1 MYLPLKINVYLLPGL
16 CLISSMLEQLISGLD
31 VPVMS
36 IILLTVLALNIRDL
50 KIARS
55 QFAIFLLIAIYNTIA
70 IFDQDDLLL
79 LVRSQ
84 ISLLLFWSGAFLG
97 CVFCKS
103 NERQQSGIYL
113 LIFIVILSLLLERIN
128 GVHGRTG
135 GLFFQEPSHLALY
148 LAPLLLFIYFQ
159 RKYFWFLIAVFL
171 TYALSPS
178 STLIICI
185 FGPLIIY
192 EIILLKG
199 EGKYL
204 SVFMIIITLSL
215 ISYGSS
221 SFQDR
226 ILGLVSGSG
235 NLSSLVWL
243 NGWSS
248 AFDYLVNS
256 NYFGVGFNLMG
267 FGVDPSTIGA
277 YSDVIYEASGGYLNY
292 NDGSFLISKILSEAG
307 FLGLSLLGYV
317 LLSTFKKLKYLYK
330 DGRNRSPE
338 IHLALAI
345 FLVASVSMFVRGFG
359 YFSPISF
366 MFLWSISYIHKIYKM
381 RYVS

>member
-1 MYLPLKINVYLLPGL
+1 MSLSLKLNVYLLPGL
-16 CLISSMLEQLISGLD
+16 CLISSMLEQLMPDINM
-31 VPVMS
+31 PVMS
-36 IILLTVLALNIRDL
+36 IILVAILTLNIRNL
-50 KIARS
+50 KITRS
-55 QFAIFLLIAIYNTIA
+55 QLAVFLLIAIYNTIL
-70 IFDQDDLLL
+70 IFDQEDLLL
-79 LVRSQ
+79 IVRSQ
-84 ISLLLFWSGAFLG
+84 MSLLLFWSGAFLG
-97 CVFCKS
+97 SLFCKS
-103 NERQQSGIYL
+103 SERQQSGIYI
-113 LIFIVILSLLLERIN
+113 LIFIVILSLLSERIS

-159 RKYFWFLIAVFL
+159 GKYFWFLMATFA

-192 EIILLKG
+192 RAILYKG
-199 EGKYL
+199 NFKYF
-204 SVFMIIITLSL
+204 SVLVIVSTLSF
-215 ISYGSS
+215 IFFVSD

-226 ILGLVSGSG
+226 ILGLASGSD

-248 AFDYLVNS
+248 AFDYLMNS

-267 FGVDPSTIGA
+267 FGVDPSVIGA

-292 NDGSFLISKILSEAG
+292 NDGSFLVSKVLAETGI
-307 FLGLSLLGYV
+307 LGLLLLGYV
-317 LLSTFKKLKYLYK
+317 LFYAFDKFKDLYK
-330 DGRNRSPE
+330 NRKNIRPE

-359 YFSPISF
+359 YFSPIMF
-366 MFLWSISYIHKIYKM
+366 MFIWSISYIHKM